1 MLVSTVRYLAVVLA
15 ALTLGIAFGH
25 LLEIDG
31 KLRLDGATW
40 LAVQQQLYA
49 GSGAIGLSVQFGAAA
64 AAALLAWLLRHRY
77 LVLGLTL
84 AATICLI
91 AQLGVWVLVNEPID
105 SDTARW
111 TAQTLPANWQDY
123 RNAWEAAHVSR
134 AGLNFL
140 ALTALVV
147 GLLVEG
153 HRAPAHRLVAER
165 SASARATGSY

>member
-1 MLVSTVRYLAVVLA
+1 MAVVLA
-15 ALTLGIAFGH
+15 ALTLGMAFGH

-31 KLRLDGATW
+31 KLRMDGQTW
-40 LAVQQQLYA
+40 LAIQQQLYV
-49 GSGAIGLSVQFGAAA
+49 GSGTVGIVVQFAAA
-64 AAALLAWLLRHRY
+64 ASAALLAGLLRRRY

-91 AQLGVWVLVNEPID
+91 AQLGVWLLVNQPID
-105 SDTARW
+105 ADTGRW

-134 AGLNFL
+134 AGLDFL

-147 GLLVEG
+147 GLLLEG
-153 HRAPAHRLVAER
+153 QRLPAGHVVAQR
-165 SASARATGSY
+165 SA

>member
-1 MLVSTVRYLAVVLA
+1 MVVSFIRYVAVILA
-15 ALTLGIAFGH
+15 ALSLGLAFGH

-31 KLRLDGATW
+31 KLRLDAETW
-40 LAVQQQLYA
+40 LAVQQQLYV
-49 GSGAIGLSVQFGAAA
+49 GSGMVGIAVQFGAAA
-64 AAALLAWLLRHRY
+64 AAALLAWMLRHRY

-91 AQLGVWVLVNEPID
+91 AQLGVWLLVNQPID
-105 SDTARW
+105 ADTGRW
-111 TAQTLPANWQDY
+111 TAQTLPVNWHDY

-134 AGLNFL
+134 AGLDFL

-153 HRAPAHRLVAER
+153 ERLPARRLAAER
-165 SASARATGSY
+165 SA